1 MPCSTPDRFTF
12 HVVSLPHTRVSPEFC
27 ACAYTS
33 KIRLFCRMMSSL
45 GHKVILYAPEG
56 STADCDELVQT
67 LTTAEQEQF
76 FCVYDWRKE
85 MFKIEWNENQPYWK
99 LSNLR
104 AAAEITAR
112 AKKGDIVCLVG
123 GWCQKPISDMLDHS
137 ILAVT
142 EPFIGYRGVFAR
154 FQVYESY
161 THQAMNAVR
170 TQLARTNNQS
180 DDANGDNY
188 HDVVPVYFDPDEFPE
203 GTGQGGY
210 YAYLGRLIQRK
221 GIAVAEN
228 TIRAMPG
235 EKLLIAGQGV
245 KSWDA
250 ETHRLETEDG
260 QIFQGPHIEYVGF
273 CDVERR
279 AKFLGDAI
287 AAFCPTQYYE
297 PGGNASVEPQACGTP
312 VLASNFG
319 CFPQQVLNRVSGFRP
334 TTLEEWVAYAYACKT
349 LDRAKVRAH
358 AHGRFSIHVVK
369 YLFQDYFQRVYNL
382 YMRDGWSSVTP
393 ERELFHSFM

>member
-1 MPCSTPDRFTF
+1 MPDRFTF
-12 HVVSLPHTRVSPEFC
+12 HVCSLPHTQVTSAFC

-33 KIRLFCRMMSSL
+33 KIRLFCRMMKSL
-45 GHKVILYAPEG
+45 DHEVILYAPEG

-67 LTTAEQEQF
+67 LSTAEQEQF
-76 FCVYDWRKE
+76 FGVYDWRRE
-85 MFKIEWNENQPYWK
+85 MFKIDWNSNQPYWQ
-99 LSNLR
+99 R
-104 AAAEITAR
+104 ANRRTAGGIAER
-112 AKKGDIVCLVG
+112 AKKGDIVCVVG
-123 GWCQKPISDMLDHS
+123 GWCQEPLTR
-137 ILAVT
+137 ILNPSLVAIT
-142 EPFIGYRGVFAR
+142 EPFIGYRGVYAR
-154 FQVYESY
+154 FQVCESY
-161 THQAMNAVR
+161 SHQAK
-170 TQLARTNNQS
+170 LAALESLNGTRKT

-188 HDVVPVYFDPDEFPE
+188 HDVIPVYFDPDEFPE

-228 TIRAMPG
+228 TVRAMG
-235 EKLLIAGQGV
+235 NGAVLKIAGQGV

-260 QIFQGPHIEYVGF
+260 QVFEGPHIDYVGF
-273 CDVERR
+273 CGVEER

-319 CFPQQVLNRVSGFRP
+319 CFPQQVLNGVSGYRP
-334 TTLEEWVAYAYACKT
+334 TTLEEWVALAHACKT
-349 LDRAKVRAH
+349 LDRARVRAH

-369 YLFQDYFQRVYNL
+369 YLFQDYFQRVFNL
-382 YMRDGWSSVTP
+382 FMRDGWTTSTP
-393 ERELFHSFM
+393 DRDLFHTFM